1 MCRYKTV
8 SQIVDIFTGLEIIDG
23 NSKLGLKIGNFEV
36 LMGVTLESDNLSKI
50 WDTVWK
56 FDI

>member
-8 SQIVDIFTGLEIIDG
+8 FQIFDIFAGLEIIDG
-23 NSKLGLKIGNFEV
+23 NSKLGLKIGILEV

-50 WDTVWK
+50 
-56 FDI
+56 